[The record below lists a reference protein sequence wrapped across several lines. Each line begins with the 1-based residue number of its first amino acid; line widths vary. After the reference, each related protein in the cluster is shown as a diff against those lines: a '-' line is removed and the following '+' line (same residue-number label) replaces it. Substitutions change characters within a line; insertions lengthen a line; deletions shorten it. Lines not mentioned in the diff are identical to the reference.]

1 MMAAKKS
8 GNRFVLPELGMGSSR
23 RPSRVGDAI
32 RSEIARLL
40 LQKIKDPRVR
50 NVTITSVAMTDDL
63 RRARIYFSVFGDKQQ
78 IKEAEKGLGSAKGFI
93 RTHLAKELGMRYV
106 PELDFRHD
114 LAEVKREEM
123 ERLFREIN
131 DGEPRSE

>member
-8 GNRFVLPELGMGSSR
+8 GNRFVLPELGMGLSR

-32 RSEIARLL
+32 RCEIARLL

-50 NVTITSVAMTDDL
+50 NVTITSVAMTGDL

-78 IKEAEKGLGSAKGFI
+78 IKEAEKGLASAKGFI

-123 ERLFREIN
+123 EKLFREIN

>member
-8 GNRFVLPELGMGSSR
+8 GNRFVLPELGMESSR

-40 LQKIKDPRVR
+40 LHKIKDPRVR
-50 NVTITSVAMTDDL
+50 NVTITSVAMTSDL

-78 IKEAEKGLGSAKGFI
+78 IKEAEKGLASAKGFI

-106 PELDFRHD
+106 PELDFRYD

-123 ERLFREIN
+123 ERLFKEIN